1 MENDGMSKRIIPTV
15 HDVAQLAGVS
25 TATVDRVLNQRSGVR
40 AATAQRVVQAAGQLR
55 YLPLDELHRVLR
67 PRPLELVFLL
77 PSGTNPYLRMLADQV
92 RVSEA
97 EFIAYNVRC
106 RQVFFEGFNP
116 QALARALLTQARRA
130 DAVAFMA
137 LNHPLVKDA
146 VGRLSSQGRFVMT
159 LISDLDQSPR
169 LAYVGM
175 DNRAAGRTAGLLLGR
190 FIGARRGELALIAG
204 SRSYLAHEE
213 REAGFLS
220 VMRESF
226 PALRIV
232 GLREGQ
238 DDADNNYR
246 QARSLIRQYP
256 GLAGIYNIGG
266 ASEGV
271 ARALLETGRA
281 REIVFVGHGLTPDTR
296 QQLIDG
302 TLDVVITQH
311 PSAMIGNCVR
321 IASNL
326 RDGRPALEGVEP
338 IRMGVFLRE
347 NLP

>member
-1 MENDGMSKRIIPTV
+1 
-15 HDVAQLAGVS
+15 
-25 TATVDRVLNQRSGVR
+25 
-40 AATAQRVVQAAGQLR
+40 
-55 YLPLDELHRVLR
+55 
-67 PRPLELVFLL
+67 
-77 PSGTNPYLRMLADQV
+77 
-92 RVSEA
+92 
-97 EFIAYNVRC
+97 
-106 RQVFFEGFNP
+106 
-116 QALARALLTQARRA
+116 
-130 DAVAFMA
+130 
-137 LNHPLVKDA
+137 
-146 VGRLSSQGRFVMT
+146 
-159 LISDLDQSPR
+159 
-169 LAYVGM
+169 
-175 DNRAAGRTAGLLLGR
+175 
-190 FIGARRGELALIAG
+190 
-204 SRSYLAHEE
+204 
-213 REAGFLS
+213 
-220 VMRESF
+220 MRESF